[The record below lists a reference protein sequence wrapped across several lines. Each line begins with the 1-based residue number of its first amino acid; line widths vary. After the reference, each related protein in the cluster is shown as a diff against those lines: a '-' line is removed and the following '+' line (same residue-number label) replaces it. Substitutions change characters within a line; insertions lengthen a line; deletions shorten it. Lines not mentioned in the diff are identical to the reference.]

1 MQSEDIILLP
11 PTHEQSVYT
20 FHVAEPLAEK
30 FLKHLKNQG
39 VSPWRPVTPQ
49 PKLAP
54 DASPVVQIEIDVAIG
69 EERLRKLIDSFHG
82 GQRVRLP

>member
-1 MQSEDIILLP
+1 MQSQDIILLP

-30 FLKHLKNQG
+30 FLLHLRSQG
-39 VSPWRPVTPQ
+39 VTPWRPVTPQ

-69 EERLRKLIDSFHG
+69 EQKLRELIASFHH
-82 GQRVRLP
+82 